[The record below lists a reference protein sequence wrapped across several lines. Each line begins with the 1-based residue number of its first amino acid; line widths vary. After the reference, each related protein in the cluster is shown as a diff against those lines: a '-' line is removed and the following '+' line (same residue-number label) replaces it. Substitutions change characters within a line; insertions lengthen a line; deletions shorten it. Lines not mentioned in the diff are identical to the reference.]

1 MTYLGQI
8 DVVYGFSPGF
18 EYILYLA
25 FGTVAVVDCSIA
37 AAMCVILYSCSSVV
51 IMGIGRTE
59 SVLESL
65 IQYFVGTGLLT
76 SFSAIMVIILYVA
89 QPHTLLYLAVELS
102 VTRLYANSLL
112 AMFNARHSL
121 SERMNQT
128 VEFHM
133 PRNLSSEEPKMP
145 SFGWHRQVA
154 TSPTSA
160 TRYSP
165 EVSSRYTPG
174 ASSHKQEGSAEE
186 RQKARAVSR
195 YSL

>member
-1 MTYLGQI
+1 MSLNPTRYCIWQLNYPLL
-8 DVVYGFSPGF
+8 DVRSSEDSQTIFVLMDFFQYTPIPSWQCMDKFSF
-18 EYILYLA
+18 T
-25 FGTVAVVDCSIA
+25 F
-37 AAMCVILYSCSSVV
+37 
-51 IMGIGRTE
+51 
-59 SVLESL
+59 
-65 IQYFVGTGLLT
+65 
-76 SFSAIMVIILYVA
+76 FSDHVF
-89 QPHTLLYLAVELS
+89 S
-102 VTRLYANSLL
+102 R
-112 AMFNARHSL
+112 FNARHSL

-174 ASSHKQEGSAEE
+174 ASSHKQEGSAEGKSCVHTSSKFNILTCTE
-186 RQKARAVSR
+186 R
-195 YSL
+195 